1 MWVARGDKRQ
11 GKRHRNCLVSANA
24 CGEGRLIYYL
34 SFGGAVEDMV
44 KAEGSDG
51 WLVGFRGG

>member
-1 MWVARGDKRQ
+1 MREVTRGH

-34 SFGGAVEDMV
+34 SFRGAVENMV
-44 KAEGSDG
+44 KTEGSDG
-51 WLVGFRGG
+51 KLGGFKGG